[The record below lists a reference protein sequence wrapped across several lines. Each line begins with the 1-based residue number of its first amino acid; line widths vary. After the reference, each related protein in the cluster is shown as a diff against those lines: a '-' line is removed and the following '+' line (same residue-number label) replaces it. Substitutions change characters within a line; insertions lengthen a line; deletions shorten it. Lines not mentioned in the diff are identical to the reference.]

1 MSDKNNRQFLKLI
14 NIIKNQKEIPDFNE
28 LTQQKIDE
36 LNDDSLP
43 NSFWVKKALKKH
55 TKNVSQKTF
64 IIPVE
69 GGAITGYLFEKE
81 NNADHGG
88 LTPLI
93 IFFHGGGWVWGNMEL
108 YSYYCSRITE
118 VTKVRVLSVDYRLAP
133 RFKFPTA
140 LEDCYSTL
148 KWAYNGAR
156 YWRVD
161 PDRIFLMGDSAGGNL
176 CAGVSR
182 LARDRKGPKI
192 AGQIL
197 LYPLTDARMRTNSY
211 EKYSTTPTMSKA
223 EISFFIKQYQS
234 EPKDLLNPNFSPL
247 LAKDHSR
254 LPQTLIISAEID
266 PLRDDA
272 MLYADALASADT
284 PVKYLEIEGA
294 YHSFINYPMAKG
306 NEEAEC
312 AVLQFVSGKNLS
324 KIKLITAKKMQQEI
338 KKERKEAA
346 KKKKSKYTIIN

>member
-1 MSDKNNRQFLKLI
+1 MSDKTDRKLNKLI
-14 NIIKNQKEIPDFNE
+14 KVIKKNKNVSDFKS
-28 LTQQKIDE
+28 LTQQKIDQ
-36 LNDDSLP
+36 LNDDTLP
-43 NSFWVKKALKKH
+43 NNFWVKRALKKH
-55 TKNVSQKTF
+55 TKNVSKKTF

-69 GGAITGYLFEKE
+69 GGAVTGYLFEKE
-81 NNADHGG
+81 NNVDHGG

-93 IFFHGGGWVWGNMEL
+93 IFFHGGGWIWGNMEL

-118 VTKVRVLSVDYRLAP
+118 VAKVRVLSVDYRLAP

-148 KWAYNGAR
+148 IWASNGAR

-197 LYPLTDARMRTNSY
+197 FYPITDARMRTDSY
-211 EKYSTTPTMSKA
+211 EKYANTPTISKS
-223 EISFFIKQYQS
+223 EISFFIEQYQS

-266 PLRDDA
+266 PLRDDG

-284 PVKYLEIEGA
+284 PVNYLEVKDA
-294 YHSFINYPMAKG
+294 YHSFLNFPMAKG

-312 AVLQFVSGKNLS
+312 AVSQFVNGKSLS
-324 KIKLITAKKMQQEI
+324 KIKLMTKKKMKKEI
-338 KKERKEAA
+338 EKERKQA
-346 KKKKSKYTIIN
+346 KKKKSSIKVL

>member
-1 MSDKNNRQFLKLI
+1 MSDKKLNKLI
-14 NIIKNQKEIPDFNE
+14 KVIKSNINIKDLKN
-28 LTQQKIDE
+28 LSQQKIDQ
-36 LNDDSLP
+36 LNDESLP
-43 NSFWVKKALKKH
+43 NSFWVRRALKKH
-55 TKNVSQKTF
+55 TKNISKKTF

-69 GGAITGYLFEKE
+69 GGAVTGYLFEKE

-93 IFFHGGGWVWGNMEL
+93 IFIHGGGWIWGNMEL

-118 VTKVRVLSVDYRLAP
+118 VTNVRVLSVDYRLAP
-133 RFKFPTA
+133 RNKFPTA

-161 PDRIFLMGDSAGGNL
+161 PDSIFLMGDSAGGNL

-182 LARDRKGPKI
+182 LARDKKGPPI

-197 LYPLTDARMRTNSY
+197 LYPITDARMRTDSY
-211 EKYSTTPTMSKA
+211 EKYATTPTITKT
-223 EISFFIKQYQS
+223 EISFYIEQYQA
-234 EPKDLLNPNFSPL
+234 EPKDLLNPMFSPL

-254 LPQTLIISAEID
+254 LPKTLILSAEID
-266 PLRDDA
+266 PLRDDS

-284 PVKYLEIEGA
+284 PVNYLEIKEAHHG
-294 YHSFINYPMAKG
+294 FINYPSAKG

-312 AVLQFVSGKNLS
+312 AVSQFVNGKNLS
-324 KIKLITAKKMQQEI
+324 KIKLTTEKKM
-338 KKERKEAA
+338 KKDLKIERKLA
-346 KKKKSKYTIIN
+346 KKKKSSFKIL

>member
-1 MSDKNNRQFLKLI
+1 MSDNNERKLIKLI
-14 NIIKNQKEIPDFNE
+14 NIIKSNKNSSDLKN
-28 LTQQKIDE
+28 LTQQNIDK
-36 LNDDSLP
+36 LNDESLP
-43 NSFWVKKALKKH
+43 NSYWVKKALKKH
-55 TKNVSQKTF
+55 TKNISKKTF
-64 IIPVE
+64 IIPVD

-93 IFFHGGGWVWGNMEL
+93 IFFHGGGWIWGNMEL

-133 RFKFPTA
+133 RYKFPTA
-140 LEDCYSTL
+140 LEDCYNTL
-148 KWAYNGAR
+148 QWAFNGAR

-161 PDRIFLMGDSAGGNL
+161 PDRIYLMGDSAGGNL

-197 LYPLTDARMRTNSY
+197 LYPITDARMRTDSY
-211 EKYSTTPTMSKA
+211 EKYSNTPTISKA
-223 EISFFIKQYQS
+223 EIGFFIEQYQS
-234 EPKDLLNPNFSPL
+234 EPKDILNPNFSPL

-266 PLRDDA
+266 PLRDDS

-284 PVKYLEIEGA
+284 PVNYLEIKNA
-294 YHSFINYPMAKG
+294 YHSFINLPMAKG

-312 AVLQFVSGKNLS
+312 AVSQFVNGKSLS
-324 KIKLITAKKMQQEI
+324 KIILTTEKKMKKEI
-338 KKERKEAA
+338 EKERKQA
-346 KKKKSKYTIIN
+346 KKKKNTFKIL

>member
-1 MSDKNNRQFLKLI
+1 MSDKNNKKLLKLI
-14 NIIKNQKEIPDFNE
+14 NIIKKNKNISDFQN
-28 LTQQKIDE
+28 LTQQKIDQ
-36 LNDDSLP
+36 LNDDTLP
-43 NSFWVKKALKKH
+43 NKFWVKRALKKH
-55 TKNVSQKTF
+55 AKNISKKTF

-81 NNADHGG
+81 NNVNHGG

-93 IFFHGGGWVWGNMEL
+93 IFFHGGGWIWGNMEL

-140 LEDCYSTL
+140 LEDCYNTL
-148 KWAYNGAR
+148 IWAANGAR

-197 LYPLTDARMRTNSY
+197 LYPITDARMRTDSY
-211 EKYSTTPTMSKA
+211 EKYSTTPTISKS
-223 EISFFIKQYQS
+223 EISFFIEQYQS
-234 EPKDLLNPNFSPL
+234 EPKDILNPNFSPL

-254 LPQTLIISAEID
+254 LPKTLIISAELD

-284 PVKYLEIEGA
+284 PVNYLEIKEAIHG
-294 YHSFINYPMAKG
+294 FINYPKAIG

-312 AVLQFVSGKNLS
+312 AVLQFVNGKSLS
-324 KIKLITAKKMQQEI
+324 KIKLTTEKQMKKEI
-338 KKERKEAA
+338 KAERKRTR
-346 KKKKSKYTIIN
+346 KKIFKFV

>member
-1 MSDKNNRQFLKLI
+1 MSYKINKKLNKLI
-14 NIIKNQKEIPDFNE
+14 KVLKKNKTASDLRY
-28 LTQQKIDE
+28 LTQQKIDQ
-36 LNDDSLP
+36 LNDGSLP
-43 NSFWVKKALKKH
+43 TNFWVRRALKKH
-55 TKNVSQKTF
+55 TKNISKKTF
-64 IIPVE
+64 IIPVD
-69 GGAITGYLFEKE
+69 GGAVTGYLFEKE
-81 NNADHGG
+81 NAVDRGG

-93 IFFHGGGWVWGNMEL
+93 VFFHGGGWIWGNMEL
-108 YSYYCSRITE
+108 YSYYCSRMAE
-118 VTKVRVLSVDYRLAP
+118 VTNVRVLAVDYRLAP

-148 KWAYNGAR
+148 QWASTGAR

-161 PDRIFLMGDSAGGNL
+161 PDRIFIMGDSAGGNL

-182 LARDRKGPKI
+182 LSRDRKGPKI

-197 LYPLTDARMRTNSY
+197 LYPITDARMRTDSY
-211 EKYSTTPTMSKA
+211 EKYAVTPTISKS
-223 EISFFIKQYQS
+223 EISFFIEQYQS

-254 LPQTLIISAEID
+254 LPETLIISAEID

-284 PVKYLEIEGA
+284 PVNYLEAKNA
-294 YHSFINYPMAKG
+294 YHGFINYPMAVG

-312 AVLQFVSGKNLS
+312 AVSQFVNGKNLS
-324 KIKLITAKKMQQEI
+324 NIKLITNKKLQKEI
-338 KKERKEAA
+338 KKELKLS
-346 KKKKSKYTIIN
+346 KKKSGTVQIL

>member
-1 MSDKNNRQFLKLI
+1 MSDKQDKKLIKLI
-14 NIIKNQKEIPDFNE
+14 NIIKNNKNDLTN
-28 LTQQKIDE
+28 LTQQKIDQ
-36 LNDDSLP
+36 LNENNLP
-43 NSFWVKKALKKH
+43 NNFWIKRALKKH
-55 TKNVSQKTF
+55 TKNVTKKTF

-81 NNADHGG
+81 IRVNQGG

-93 IFFHGGGWVWGNMEL
+93 IFFHGGGWIWGNMEL
-108 YSYYCSRITE
+108 YSYYCSRIAE
-118 VTKVRVLSVDYRLAP
+118 ITKVRVLSVDYRLAP
-133 RFKFPTA
+133 RYKFPTA
-140 LEDCYSTL
+140 LEDCYNTL

-182 LARDRKGPKI
+182 MARDNKGPKI

-197 LYPLTDARMRTNSY
+197 LYPITDARMRTNSY
-211 EKYSTTPTMSKA
+211 EKYSTTPTISKS
-223 EISFFIKQYQS
+223 EISFFIDQYQS
-234 EPKDLLNPNFSPL
+234 EPKDILNPNFSPL

-254 LPQTLIISAEID
+254 LPQTLIISAELD

-284 PVKYLEIEGA
+284 PVKYLEIKGA
-294 YHSFINYPMAKG
+294 YHSFVNYPIAKG

-312 AVLQFVSGKNLS
+312 AVLQFVSGKSLS
-324 KIKLITAKKMQQEI
+324 KIKLMTERTMKREI
-338 KKERKEAA
+338 KEERKIAA
-346 KKKKSKYTIIN
+346 KKKKNKITILS